1 MMRWNTWRATSTTGM
16 LLKWSVA
23 VFVGLAA
30 CDEGVPT
37 AAAQSLRPA
46 TKVVRDTPVRP
57 EGPLTIVVSL
67 GTQKVTV
74 YAAGRHWSEAA
85 ISSGRDGYETPR
97 GVYSVLEKRRYHES
111 NIYSGAPMPY
121 MQRLTWSGIALHEG
135 QLPGYRASHGCIRLA
150 PSFAAE
156 LWGMTSVGDRVIVAD
171 TPVEPVDIAHP
182 ALFVPRPLPPEEQE
196 ALRRA
201 EADTRDPDT
210 KGPSPDR
217 HLSILISR
225 KDQTVYVRRGF
236 HPIFEAPVTIAAAD
250 QPIGTHVFSAAELTD
265 EGAGMRWT
273 VVTVSR
279 GRRTPA
285 EERAVAVASKRRG
298 QLSDGASHPEPLAET
313 TAAGALSRIE
323 LEQEVIGEINRWLTV
338 GASLIV
344 SDLGLGPETSKGWGT
359 DFIIP
364 RP

>member
-1 MMRWNTWRATSTTGM
+1 M

-111 NIYSGAPMPY
+111 NIYSGAPMPF

-135 QLPGYRASHGCIRLA
+135 HLPGYRASHGCIRL
-150 PSFAAE
+150 PSSFAAA
-156 LWGMTSVGDRVIVAD
+156 LWEATKVGDRVVVVDAPVA
-171 TPVEPVDIAHP
+171 PVDIRHP
-182 ALFVPRPLPPEEQE
+182 HLFVARPLPADEQE

-217 HLSILISR
+217 HLSIFVSR
-225 KDQTVYVRRGF
+225 KDKTVYVRRGF
-236 HPIFEAPVTIAAAD
+236 HPIFDAPVTIEAPE

-265 EGAGMRWT
+265 GGDGMRWT
-273 VVTVSR
+273 VVTVSSGRETR
-279 GRRTPA
+279 GN
-285 EERAVAVASKRRG
+285 ERVAALKRRG
-298 QLSDGASHPEPLAET
+298 QTTDADAAPPTADA
-313 TAAGALSRIE
+313 TAAGALS
-323 LEQEVIGEINRWLTV
+323 
-338 GASLIV
+338 
-344 SDLGLGPETSKGWGT
+344 
-359 DFIIP
+359 
-364 RP
+364 